1 MSIDELFEGLVDFL
15 SGIFNP
21 AIDVVLDFLTSS
33 FGAVFSWIF
42 SFISGDFMKT
52 ISDSGIL
59 FFDTVS
65 GSLASSM
72 SNGQFI
78 YFVIGA
84 LISFPLLK
92 IVINIIRG

>member
-1 MSIDELFEGLVDFL
+1 MSIDELFESLVDFFSDL
-15 SGIFNP
+15 FNP
-21 AIDVVLDFLTSS
+21 AINVILDFLTTS
-33 FGAVFSWIF
+33 FSAVFSWIF
-42 SFISGDFMKT
+42 RFITGDFMET
-52 ISDSGIL
+52 IADSGVS

-65 GSLASSM
+65 GSLASSI

-78 YFVIGA
+78 NFVIGA